1 MSGVTL
7 PVPFRRNVPALFRGG
22 ERERICLICLK
33 TIQAESMPLLAHLT
47 MKEPSMKTPGPWGF
61 VCFLFFRKTNNYA
74 RKGTTILASP
84 GMSPWVHPGALPGH
98 WYPPKV
104 PAKGPRSAAE
114 GAAQRSGILS
124 RCLFGTSSPSG
135 DIIPMSF
142 RDIVPV
148 RGYYPDVFSGH
159 RPR

>member
-1 MSGVTL
+1 
-7 PVPFRRNVPALFRGG
+7 
-22 ERERICLICLK
+22 
-33 TIQAESMPLLAHLT
+33 
-47 MKEPSMKTPGPWGF
+47 MKTPGPRGF

-114 GAAQRSGILS
+114 GAAQRSG
-124 RCLFGTSSPSG
+124 TSSPSG
-135 DIIPMSF
+135 DIIPTSF
-142 RDIVPV
+142 RDILPAGLAAVTST
-148 RGYYPDVFSGH
+148 GDQKG
-159 RPR
+159 RPYKTGPWGGAQNLRHAESVTYTDYTDFLAVNLFF

>member
-1 MSGVTL
+1 
-7 PVPFRRNVPALFRGG
+7 
-22 ERERICLICLK
+22 
-33 TIQAESMPLLAHLT
+33 
-47 MKEPSMKTPGPWGF
+47 MKTLGQRGF

-74 RKGTTILASP
+74 RKGTTIQASP

-114 GAAQRSGILS
+114 GAAQRRGQ
-124 RCLFGTSSPSG
+124 RNGV

-148 RGYYPDVFSGH
+148 RGYYPNVFSRHLPAGLAAVMSTDDQKG
-159 RPR
+159 RPYKTGPWAGAQNLRHAESVTYTDYTDFLAVNLFF